1 MKPSRS
7 TKLIAKAYGK
17 YPAIGED
24 LRRRPVRY
32 NKNLAYIRRM
42 EQAGKVFSIHP
53 SMPEVKR
60 MEKDYKKLMTFYRH
74 GYILAQEHFAQ
85 LQAFM
90 GGKR

>member
-1 MKPSRS
+1 M
-7 TKLIAKAYGK
+7 
-17 YPAIGED
+17 
-24 LRRRPVRY
+24 RY

-42 EQAGKVFSIHP
+42 EQAGKVLAIRP
-53 SMPEVKR
+53 CMPEVGR

-74 GYILAQEHFAQ
+74 GYILAQEQFAQ

>member
-7 TKLIAKAYGK
+7 TKLIARAYKK
-17 YPAIGED
+17 YPAVGED

-42 EQAGKVFSIHP
+42 EQAGKVLAIRP
-53 SMPEVKR
+53 CMPEVGR

-74 GYILAQEHFAQ
+74 GYILAQEQFAQ